1 MLPVLSNTFSFLDIG
16 ETMKFLFLGKTLLAK
31 EIYAKVICVT
41 SRLGS

>member
-31 EIYAKVICVT
+31 EIYAEVICVT